1 MLLFALSSNIMSIQ
15 MEENIMDKLL
25 IGIETQEDI
34 GTLYFTDELQSC
46 HEDEESMLDEIF
58 GEGSHFVVQY

>member
-1 MLLFALSSNIMSIQ
+1 MSIQ